1 MFVFNIE
8 IVISVLLSVRFV
20 CVCQINFMHIMI
32 VCPYTS
38 FPLLLYTECREV
50 CIHKRTLGLCIDVFL
65 CVYKNYSQT
74 KFQ

>member
-32 VCPYTS
+32 VCTYTS

-50 CIHKRTLGLCIDVFL
+50 YIHNMNAGFVYRCISV
-65 CVYKNYSQT
+65 CVQKLFSN
-74 KFQ
+74 